1 MKKENQRISL
11 IPTSSLHSTQIL
23 FGLGIATF
31 LFTLF
36 SFTLLQK
43 PSDLSPVWF
52 PTAIMT
58 AAFYR
63 FNVRLW
69 PGIALAGILGLIA
82 ATWLCSFSTVA
93 LWYPLIDV
101 LEALVGALLLRRWL
115 VFDNP
120 LRNLRDW
127 TRMAIAC
134 ALVPPL
140 LGGILIGSLIP
151 GENTLQTLLI
161 WMVAEATGALAL
173 VPLGLLINAQFFQS
187 YRNTRQLISTLATTL
202 ITLTLS
208 LLSILY
214 LPWPF
219 TFIMVL
225 LMWTAV
231 RLPRIE
237 AFLIFL
243 ITLMA
248 VLTLTAHH
256 PVVQHMI
263 ETTLSSYQLNNMPGL
278 PFLMVLLPTGVMSIT
293 MHAVN
298 SDRRH
303 IAESEMR
310 FRNAMEYS
318 AIGMAVVDTYGQWLQ
333 VNKAL
338 CHFLGYSQEELH
350 RMTFQQV
357 TWHEDLAEDLA
368 QLDRLVRGEI
378 DSYSLEKRYCTRGG
392 EIVWALLAVSLVR
405 HDDGTPLYFIK
416 QIEDINS
423 LKKSREANK
432 QLMTR
437 ITQANEALFQEKER
451 LHITLD
457 SIREAVIST
466 DNQQK
471 IIFMNPV
478 AEKMSGWKQNE
489 AQGKPLLEVL
499 RITYGSDGF
508 TLNQLNAEEK
518 SNDEAEHDKILQNR
532 YGGNFDIH
540 YTMTPLNTQE
550 GERIGFV
557 LVIQDVTESRK
568 LLRQLS
574 YSATHDALTGL
585 PNRSSFESQL
595 KGLLKLLPGSHQ
607 SHALVM
613 LDLDFFKA
621 VNDSAGHAA
630 GDALL
635 HEIAG
640 LMRSMLR
647 PSDILARLGGDEF
660 GFIIRHCST
669 DQALSATER
678 VVNAINHYEFTWGGR
693 LHRIGASAGLTLIH
707 EHNASLAEALVQADS
722 ACYTS
727 KNNGRGIVTVYATPL
742 HSGDQVSEYQ
752 ICNNA

>member
-101 LEALVGALLLRRWL
+101 LEALLLRRWL

-432 QLMTR
+432 QLMMR

-499 RITYGSDGF
+499 HITYGSDGF

-540 YTMTPLNTQE
+540 YTMTPLKTQE

-574 YSATHDALTGL
+574 YNATHDALTGL

-727 KNNGRGIVTVYATPL
+727 KNNGRGIVTVYATTL